1 MRTRHT
7 GTKNYDRSFKVDGMR
22 MRYVTINTCMSR
34 TSSLTPK
41 KRVLL
46 SLTLPGAVVQP
57 LALEPVALEAAA
69 ADTSNV

>member
-22 MRYVTINTCMSR
+22 MRNVSIDTCMSR
-34 TSSLTPK
+34 TSSMTHK
-41 KRVLL
+41 KHVLL
-46 SLTLPGAVVQP
+46 SLILPGAVVQP
-57 LALEPVALEAAA
+57 LALEPVALEPAA

>member
-1 MRTRHT
+1 MTH
-7 GTKNYDRSFKVDGMR
+7 
-22 MRYVTINTCMSR
+22 
-34 TSSLTPK
+34 K

-57 LALEPVALEAAA
+57 LALEPTA

>member
-22 MRYVTINTCMSR
+22 MRYVSIDTCMSR
-34 TSSLTPK
+34 TSSMTHK
-41 KRVLL
+41 KPVLL
-46 SLTLPGAVVQP
+46 TLSTVVQP
-57 LALEPVALEAAA
+57 LALEPAA